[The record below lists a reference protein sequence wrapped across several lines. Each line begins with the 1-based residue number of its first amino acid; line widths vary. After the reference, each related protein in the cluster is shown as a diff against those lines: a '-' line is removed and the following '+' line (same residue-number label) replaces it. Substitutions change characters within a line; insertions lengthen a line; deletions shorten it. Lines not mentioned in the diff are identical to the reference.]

1 MATVQLSS
9 IDITVP
15 CGPMTL
21 LSTRIQDF
29 KQALIASLD
38 TTARIRHEL
47 KDKVI
52 SILKEDGDYLYNEPA
67 YQPTSEKV

>member
-1 MATVQLSS
+1 MRWLNWNGDSS
-9 IDITVP
+9 TQFYDITVP
-15 CGPMTL
+15 GVVTTL

-29 KQALIASLD
+29 RQALIASLD

-47 KDKVI
+47 KDKMI

-67 YQPTSEKV
+67 Y